1 MHVLDAAP
9 RACLGRKAEER
20 AEERARA
27 RACARER
34 ECASKAWSHFATR
47 GSARIARGTCA
58 ACVRVYV
65 DECTSLCC
73 ARVGRGARYLVRW
86 LMYPSAVSC
95 RSCRWGWP
103 GVLSADSQAERKVRG
118 ERDQAGHGR
127 CLGTRPPSAHVR
139 PVVLQKALN
148 RCLVRGFGGV
158 VMQTKKDDKVTNNL
172 NPYIVGFILF
182 VVIGSGTCARG
193 TPRQSGVR
201 DRQSC
206 SRAVG
211 FSHAHSRLPNHPVDR
226 KPATVT
232 RRAPSLSPNVFPE
245 RTTTRERW
253 ANKPK
258 RTI

>member
-86 LMYPSAVSC
+86 LMHPSAVSC
-95 RSCRWGWP
+95 RSCPWGWP
-103 GVLSADSQAERKVRG
+103 GVLSADSQAEREVCG

-127 CLGTRPPSAHVR
+127 CLGTGPLRACAS
-139 PVVLQKALN
+139 
-148 RCLVRGFGGV
+148 RCLAEGPEQVLGSGVRGCDAT
-158 VMQTKKDDKVTNNL
+158 QTKKDDKVTNNL

-182 VVIGSGTCARG
+182 VVIGSGTCTRG

-206 SRAVG
+206 SRTVG
-211 FSHAHSRLPNHPVDR
+211 FSRAHSRLPNHPVDR

-232 RRAPSLSPNVFPE
+232 RRAPSLSQNVFPD
-245 RTTTRERW
+245 RTTTPEHW
-253 ANKPK
+253 ANKTK